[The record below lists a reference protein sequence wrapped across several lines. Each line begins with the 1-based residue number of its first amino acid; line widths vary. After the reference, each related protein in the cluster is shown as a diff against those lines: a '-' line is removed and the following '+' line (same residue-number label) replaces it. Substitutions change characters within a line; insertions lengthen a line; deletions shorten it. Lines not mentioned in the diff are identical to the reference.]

1 MADDINNQYGLPDLG
16 QLVSG
21 RTHFP
26 PNPQAA
32 ESYLFH
38 RNHQHETIML
48 PGGLVRFGHDHH
60 HNNFSGANISCNTS
74 VSGAAASGSAHS
86 SRYGGGV
93 DMESGGWSFGNEGGN
108 CRWPRQET
116 LTLLEI
122 RSRLDSKFKEANQKK
137 PLWDEVSRYT
147 KTHLLF
153 YVFDVFLS
161 FKFLIF
167 HPKFPILVFVCSP
180 SIQLQWTV
188 MMTKIDF

>member
-26 PNPQAA
+26 VNPQVG
-32 ESYLFH
+32 EQYLFH
-38 RNHQHETIML
+38 RNHQHESIML
-48 PGGLVRFGHDHH
+48 PVGLVSFGHDHH
-60 HNNFSGANISCNTS
+60 HISCNTS

-86 SRYGGGV
+86 SRYGGGGV
-93 DMESGGWSFGNEGGN
+93 ERESGGWSFGNESGN

-122 RSRLDSKFKEANQKK
+122 RSRLDNKFKEANQKK
-137 PLWDEVSRYT
+137 PLWDEVSRY
-147 KTHLLF
+147 KNSIHLLF

-161 FKFLIF
+161 IKFLIF
-167 HPKFPILVFVCSP
+167 NPKVP
-180 SIQLQWTV
+180 STIYPNSVESDDEKT
-188 MMTKIDF
+188 